1 MRKLILM
8 MLMTVVSNSA
18 MAEWVMVG
26 GSEDGMFAYA
36 DPATIRNIGN
46 KVKMWIIYDYKTAQ
60 ADPFGGGKPYRSTK
74 IQHEYDCEGEQI
86 RVLAASLHTG
96 NMGKGD
102 MIYSEVNPSSPWQP
116 IFLGSMSEARWKVA
130 CGK

>member
-1 MRKLILM
+1 
-8 MLMTVVSNSA
+8 MLMTVVSNSV

-26 GSEDGMFAYA
+26 GSDDGMLAYA
-36 DPATIRNIGN
+36 DSATIHKIGN
-46 KVKMWIIYDYKTAQ
+46 NVKVWVIYDYKTSQ
-60 ADPFGGGKPYRSTK
+60 ADPFGGSKPYRSTK
-74 IQHEYDCEGEQI
+74 IQHEYDCKGEQI

-116 IFLGSMSEARWKVA
+116 IILGSMSEARWTLA
-130 CGK
+130 CGKK